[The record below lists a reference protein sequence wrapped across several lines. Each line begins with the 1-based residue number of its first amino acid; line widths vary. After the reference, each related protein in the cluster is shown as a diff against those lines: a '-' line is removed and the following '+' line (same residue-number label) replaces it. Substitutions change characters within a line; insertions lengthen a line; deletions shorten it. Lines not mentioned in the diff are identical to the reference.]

1 MTYQETLDF
10 LFHSLPVFQHVGGCA
25 YKAGFERINALET
38 VLGNPHRKIKS
49 VHVAGTNGKGSV
61 SHMIASSLITAGYR
75 TGLFTSPH
83 LKDFRERIRIDGKEI
98 SEEEVVEFVER
109 NREAIDRIQPS
120 FFEITTAIAFD
131 CFARHGVEI
140 AVIEVGMGG
149 RLDST
154 NIIRPMVSVI
164 TNIGYDHM
172 QFLGDTLE
180 KIAGE
185 KAGIIKSDTPVVI
198 GETQPETAAVFI
210 EKARSEWAPIRFAD
224 QMYRVIES
232 ETVGMS
238 RRFEIEKLTTGES
251 FTLESDLQGIYQR
264 KNVLTALTA
273 LDVLNESGVCTV
285 SPDQIR
291 RGIASAA
298 RISGLKG
305 RWQRLG
311 ERPLT
316 VCDTGHNEAGLTEV
330 TAQLAQQR
338 YDRLYMVLGFVA
350 DKDLDRVFP
359 LLPRDAYYIFTKAS
373 IPRALDEQELAR
385 RAAVYGLRG
394 ECVSSVPEA
403 LALARTKASP
413 DDMIF
418 VGGSTFVVAEII

>member
-10 LFHSLPVFQHVGGCA
+10 LFHSLPVFQYVGGSA

-61 SHMIASSLITAGYR
+61 SHMIASSLMTAGYR

-83 LKDFRERIRIDGKEI
+83 LKDFRERIRIDGQEI

-224 QMYRVIES
+224 QMYRVIGS
-232 ETVGMS
+232 ETVGLS
-238 RRFEIEKLTTGES
+238 RRFEIEKRTTGEC

-264 KNVLTALTA
+264 KKCHDGPYCTGRVERKRSVHRFAGS
-273 LDVLNESGVCTV
+273 DSSGY
-285 SPDQIR
+285 
-291 RGIASAA
+291 
-298 RISGLKG
+298 
-305 RWQRLG
+305 RLG
-311 ERPLT
+311 RPYFWTERAL
-316 VCDTGHNEAGLTEV
+316 AASWR
-330 TAQLAQQR
+330 TAV
-338 YDRLYMVLGFVA
+338 DRL
-350 DKDLDRVFP
+350 
-359 LLPRDAYYIFTKAS
+359 
-373 IPRALDEQELAR
+373 
-385 RAAVYGLRG
+385 
-394 ECVSSVPEA
+394 
-403 LALARTKASP
+403 
-413 DDMIF
+413 
-418 VGGSTFVVAEII
+418 

>member
-1 MTYQETLDF
+1 M
-10 LFHSLPVFQHVGGCA
+10 
-25 YKAGFERINALET
+25 
-38 VLGNPHRKIKS
+38 
-49 VHVAGTNGKGSV
+49 
-61 SHMIASSLITAGYR
+61 TAGYR

-83 LKDFRERIRIDGKEI
+83 LKDFRERIRIDGQEI

-224 QMYRVIES
+224 QMYRVIGS
-232 ETVGMS
+232 ETVGLS
-238 RRFEIEKLTTGES
+238 RRFEIEKRTDWRVFYPRERFAGNLSAEKCHDGPYCTGPCS
-251 FTLESDLQGIYQR
+251 
-264 KNVLTALTA
+264 
-273 LDVLNESGVCTV
+273 NESGVCTV
-285 SPDQIR
+285 LPDQIR
-291 RGIASAA
+291 RGIALAA

-311 ERPLT
+311 ERP
-316 VCDTGHNEAGLTEV
+316 V
-330 TAQLAQQR
+330 
-338 YDRLYMVLGFVA
+338 DRL
-350 DKDLDRVFP
+350 
-359 LLPRDAYYIFTKAS
+359 
-373 IPRALDEQELAR
+373 
-385 RAAVYGLRG
+385 
-394 ECVSSVPEA
+394 
-403 LALARTKASP
+403 
-413 DDMIF
+413 
-418 VGGSTFVVAEII
+418 